1 MNNMKSYCSNPLG
14 AITRLD
20 FPSPKNYRHHAII
33 ATVTLSH
40 WHGVSQGCPIAGA
53 CHRLQQASNVSL
65 PNDHRHYTIIATVTL
80 SHWHGVPPSCIYS
93 WDMSPISANSE
104 TIFLGPLATRPP
116 QCWNRNARN
125 TTKETLVDGRSAE
138 HSLVPP
144 THSPLAFQT
153 NPNFILPITFSER
166 TLGSLLALVY

>member
-53 CHRLQQASNVSL
+53 CHRLQQASNVPL
-65 PNDHRHYTIIATVTL
+65 PNDHRYYTIIATVTL
-80 SHWHGVPPSCIYS
+80 SHWHGVPSSCTYS
-93 WDMSPISANSE
+93 WDMSPFPANSE
-104 TIFLGPLATRPP
+104 TIFLGPLTIGPP
-116 QCWNRNARN
+116 QFRNKNAGKI
-125 TTKETLVDGRSAE
+125 TKETLRVVS
-138 HSLVPP
+138 P
-144 THSPLAFQT
+144 THSPLALQT
-153 NPNFILPITFSER
+153 NPNVILPITFSER
-166 TLGSLLALVY
+166 TLGSLLAPVH